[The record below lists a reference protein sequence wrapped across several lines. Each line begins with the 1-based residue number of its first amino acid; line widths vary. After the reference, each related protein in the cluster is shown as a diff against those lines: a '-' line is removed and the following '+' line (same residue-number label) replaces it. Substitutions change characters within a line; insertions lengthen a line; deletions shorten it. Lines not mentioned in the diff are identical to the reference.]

1 MALPQNGA
9 NAAFQDI
16 RVFGV
21 QRRSGDRHQ
30 RPWIV
35 RWSIDRRQHSRSF
48 ATKATAERFRTDLLL
63 AEKSGGRFDASSGLP
78 ATWQQAD
85 NDERVDVWARRW
97 VGEQWFEWAP
107 RTRASALE
115 SLSRFL
121 PLLVKRGAPPLSLQ
135 LRKALIASL
144 APTAAPSPEIERHF
158 SRWGLTLRELDRE
171 LLADVDRR
179 LGLADDGQLLS
190 PTTAARRRNVSRACI
205 RRAFE
210 LRVIADDPWPP
221 PPRGRSNRKSVRA
234 ARRRAR
240 VRSLPDPASMAC
252 VIEVL
257 RNHQPA
263 SRRIQVMTAV
273 AYYAG
278 LRPSEVV
285 MLRASVLELPERGWG
300 SIRVVEA
307 DVSFDEPGEPK
318 TGPRNVP
325 IPPVLVRMLS
335 EWVAIDRLS
344 GDALLFRTS
353 SGGRPSASNWGRALH
368 GALRKVGLP
377 AMRVYDCRHAAAT
390 TWLRA
395 GVPLGEVALRMGHSV
410 ETLVRTYV
418 GALEDDAQVANE
430 RIDELLA
437 AAQGGAK
444 N

>member
-1 MALPQNGA
+1 MSLPQYGG
-9 NAAFQDI
+9 NAAFQDV
-16 RVFGV
+16 RLFGI
-21 QRRSGDRHQ
+21 QRRNGDRHQ

-48 ATKATAERFRTDLLL
+48 ATKATAERFRADLLL
-63 AEKSGGRFDASSGLP
+63 AEKVGGRFDLATGLP
-78 ATWQQAD
+78 ETWRPAD
-85 NDERVDVWARRW
+85 NDDRVDVWARRW
-97 VGEQWFEWAP
+97 VGEQWAEWAP
-107 RTRASALE
+107 RTRSSALE

-121 PLLVKRGAPPLSLQ
+121 PLLVKRGAPSLPLPV
-135 LRKALIASL
+135 RKALIASL
-144 APTAAPSPEIERHF
+144 VPMAPQLPEVERHF
-158 SRWGLTLRELDRE
+158 RRWGLSLGDLNRE
-171 LLADVDRR
+171 LLADVDQR
-179 LGLADDGQLLS
+179 LGLADDGRLLS

-205 RRAFE
+205 RRAVE
-210 LRVIADDPWPP
+210 LRLIADDPWPP

-234 ARRRAR
+234 ARRRPK
-240 VRSLPDPASMAC
+240 VRSLPDPTSMAR
-252 VIEVL
+252 VIEAL

-285 MLRASVLELPERGWG
+285 MLRVSTLYLPDHGWG

-325 IPPVLVRMLS
+325 IPAVLVRVLA
-335 EWVAIDRLS
+335 EWVAANGLD
-344 GDALLFRTS
+344 GDALLFRTA
-353 SGGRPSASNWGRALH
+353 SGGCPSASNWGRALH

-418 GALEDDAQVANE
+418 GALQDDAQVANE
-430 RIDELLA
+430 RIDMLLGLRPGEA
-437 AAQGGAK
+437 G